1 MTPKPTAMALVVT
14 WICAATLSFL
24 VLIIPVGIVLA
35 VFFISHRE
43 QGWGRDKTTFPL
55 LVVTQE
61 NGKPIAHVVMHRDL
75 PSFLSLRN
83 WTFIVKPEDREA
95 IISQVRSRHDETGA
109 KEGSFEAISV
119 TFQERRD
126 GQLEVHLLASRYID
140 SHNESWYIAHAKS
153 VTPLARRQHLD
164 IGVGGATAFAAPLPT
179 ALLSA
184 ITASLFVYRRSVR
197 RAAPDPAA

>member
-1 MTPKPTAMALVVT
+1 MALVVT

-24 VLIIPVGIVLA
+24 VLIVPVGIVVA

-43 QGWGRDKTTFPL
+43 QGWGRDKATFPL
-55 LVVTQE
+55 LVVTQV
-61 NGKPIAHVVMHRDL
+61 NGKPIAHVVMYHDL
-75 PSFLSLRN
+75 PSFLPSRN

-95 IISQVRSRHDETGA
+95 IISQVRSKHDETGA
-109 KEGSFEAISV
+109 KEGCFEAISV

-126 GQLEVHLLASRYID
+126 GQLEVHLLASRYND

-164 IGVGGATAFAAPLPT
+164 IGVGGATVFAAPLPT

-184 ITASLFVYRRSVR
+184 ITASLFVYRRRSR
-197 RAAPDPAA
+197 RAATDPAA